1 MIETNTNRET
11 WLLKATSQLQTK
23 VFTPVNLTIPHDVKI
38 SCGFAI
44 GSRAGSKKMTLGVCH
59 PRSHSEDLINEIF
72 MSPQIDDSL
81 QTLGTLAHELI
92 HAIDDCKNGHK
103 KAFRD
108 MAHAIGLTGQ
118 MRSTTETPELIEILK
133 TIVDDLGE
141 YPHAKIILNKRPK
154 QGTRNIKIE
163 CTDDNGNG
171 CGFSFRTSQKNAD
184 MIQVVTCP
192 ACVSETSFLSR
203 A

>member
-11 WLLKATSQLQTK
+11 WLLKATNQLQEK

-44 GSRAGSKKMTLGVCH
+44 GSRAGAKKMTLGVCH
-59 PRSHSEDLINEIF
+59 PRSHSKDLINEIF

-118 MRSTTETPELIEILK
+118 MRSTTETPELVEILN
-133 TIVDDLGE
+133 TIVSDLGE
-141 YPHAKIILNKRPK
+141 YPHAKIILNARKK
-154 QGTRNIKIE
+154 QSTRNIKFE
-163 CTDDNGNG
+163 CTDDDGNG

>member
-1 MIETNTNRET
+1 
-11 WLLKATSQLQTK
+11 
-23 VFTPVNLTIPHDVKI
+23 
-38 SCGFAI
+38 
-44 GSRAGSKKMTLGVCH
+44 
-59 PRSHSEDLINEIF
+59 
-72 MSPQIDDSL
+72 
-81 QTLGTLAHELI
+81 
-92 HAIDDCKNGHK
+92 
-103 KAFRD
+103 
-108 MAHAIGLTGQ
+108 

-133 TIVDDLGE
+133 TIVADLGE